1 MRKLLKFIP
10 LLMVIFIVSI
20 SFACASDTDG
30 QILANDTNTPDN
42 ENILSVDNDGTN
54 VNGQTDSNDLKDNE
68 NTINVTSKTFT
79 ELRNEINS
87 AKEGS
92 TLFLL
97 NDCSCEK
104 NFDVNGIGIQKQLT
118 IDGNGHTINSKNIA
132 RAFYINADNVV
143 LKNIKFINGN
153 REGRSGGNLLIYASN
168 TVIENCTF
176 ENSKAA
182 YGGAIYINDKT
193 NPDNKAITGTKINN
207 CKFESNTAEK
217 SGGAIYALSK
227 GNTITNSKFTNNK
240 ANEMGGAIHIKGDE
254 NNFGKINNHKI
265 INNTFTSNRADKEAG
280 ALGIMYASIAQVEGN
295 TFTKNSAKQIAG
307 GADFYK
313 GSGYTVKNNIFNGNT
328 AGDLGG
334 ALRLSITSYAT
345 ASRIENND
353 IKNSNAKNGGA
364 LYSDSDKATYT
375 KNTFYNNKATSKSGG
390 AIFINGKSNVISYN
404 NIDKC
409 SAASKGGAIF
419 IESNSNKIMNN
430 NITNC
435 HAGNGGGAIYVMG
448 SGTTISNNKIKNNDA
463 DSIGGAI
470 QIDGSKTTIKS
481 NEISGN
487 SAKTNGGAL
496 FINGNT
502 VTISANKFISN
513 KGNAKSGSG
522 GAIKLFGHDAVITGN
537 TFTKNTAKY
546 GPSLF
551 GTGSNEKISK
561 NTFTSSTK
569 AKQVTWKVQK
579 QNTKINAPAKTFKK
593 SVKSKNVVITLKS
606 ALNKVLASK
615 KITLSVN
622 GKSYAAKTNS
632 KGQATLKITKL
643 TKKGSFKY
651 TVKFNGDRNFNKVS
665 KTGKITIK

>member
-1 MRKLLKFIP
+1 M
-10 LLMVIFIVSI
+10 
-20 SFACASDTDG
+20 
-30 QILANDTNTPDN
+30 
-42 ENILSVDNDGTN
+42 
-54 VNGQTDSNDLKDNE
+54 
-68 NTINVTSKTFT
+68 
-79 ELRNEINS
+79 
-87 AKEGS
+87 
-92 TLFLL
+92 
-97 NDCSCEK
+97 
-104 NFDVNGIGIQKQLT
+104 
-118 IDGNGHTINSKNIA
+118 
-132 RAFYINADNVV
+132 
-143 LKNIKFINGN
+143 KNIKFINGN
-153 REGRSGGNLLIYASN
+153 REGDSGGTLLIRGSN

-176 ENSKAA
+176 KNSKAN
-182 YGGAIYINDKT
+182 YGGAIYINDKSKIDGT
-193 NPDNKAITGTKINN
+193 AVTGTKINN
-207 CKFESNTAEK
+207 CNFESNTAKK
-217 SGGAIYALSK
+217 SGGAIYANSN

-240 ANEMGGAIHIKGDE
+240 ATEMGGAIHIAGDE
-254 NNFGKINNHKI
+254 KNIKKNHKI
-265 INNTFTSNRADKEAG
+265 INNTFTSNRAEKEAG

-295 TFTKNSAKQIAG
+295 TFTKNSAGQYAG

-313 GSGYTVKNNIFNGNT
+313 GSGYTVKNNIFDGNT

-404 NIDKC
+404 SIDKC
-409 SAASKGGAIF
+409 SAAFKGGAIF

-430 NITNC
+430 DITNC
-435 HAGNGGGAIYVMG
+435 HAGDGGGAIYVMG
-448 SGTTISNNKIKNNDA
+448 SGTTISDNNIKNNDA
-463 DSIGGAI
+463 DSLGGAI

-487 SAKTNGGAL
+487 SAKTHGGAL

-513 KGNAKSGSG
+513 KGNANSGSG
-522 GAIKLFGHDAVITGN
+522 GAIKLLGHDAVISGN

-551 GTGSNEKISK
+551 GTGSNEKITK

-606 ALNKVLASK
+606 ALNKLLASK

-622 GKSYAAKTNS
+622 GKTYAAKTNS

>member
-1 MRKLLKFIP
+1 
-10 LLMVIFIVSI
+10 MVIFIVSI

-30 QILANDTNTPDN
+30 QILVNDTNTPDN
-42 ENILSVDNDGTN
+42 ENILSIDNDGTN
-54 VNGQTDSNDLKDNE
+54 INGQTDSNDLRDNE
-68 NTINVTSKTFT
+68 NTINITSKTFS
-79 ELRNEINS
+79 ELRNEIKS
-87 AKEGS
+87 AEEGS

-97 NDCSCEK
+97 TDCSCESG
-104 NFDVNGIGIQKQLT
+104 FSYDGIGIQKQLT
-118 IDGNGHTINSKNIA
+118 IDGNGHTINGKNTA
-132 RAFYINADNVV
+132 RAFFIDANNVV
-143 LKNIKFINGN
+143 LKNIIFINGN
-153 REGRSGGNLLIYASN
+153 SEGHGGGTLLIRASN

-176 ENSKAA
+176 KNSKDN
-182 YGGAIYINDKT
+182 YGGAIYINDKSKIDGT
-193 NPDNKAITGTKINN
+193 AVTGTKINN
-207 CKFESNTAEK
+207 CNFESNTAKK
-217 SGGAIYALSK
+217 SGGAIYAYSK

-240 ANEMGGAIHIKGDE
+240 ASELGGAVHIVE
-254 NNFGKINNHKI
+254 HNNHKI
-265 INNTFTSNRADKEAG
+265 TNNTFTSNRAEKEAG
-280 ALGIMYASIAQVEGN
+280 ALGIMYSSNAQVEGN
-295 TFTKNSAKQIAG
+295 TFTKNSAGQYAG

-313 GSGYTVKNNIFNGNT
+313 GSGYTVKNNIFDGNT
-328 AGDLGG
+328 AGELGG

-353 IKNSNAKNGGA
+353 IKNSHAKNGGA

-404 NIDKC
+404 SIDKC

-419 IESNSNKIMNN
+419 IKSNSNKIMNN

-470 QIDGSKTTIKS
+470 QIEGSKTTIKS

-513 KGNAKSGSG
+513 KGNSKSGSG
-522 GAIKLFGHDAVITGN
+522 GAIKMFGHDAVINGN

>member
-1 MRKLLKFIP
+1 
-10 LLMVIFIVSI
+10 MVIFIVSI

-30 QILANDTNTPDN
+30 QILLNDTNTPDN

-54 VNGQTDSNDLKDNE
+54 VNGQTDSNDLRNNE
-68 NTINVTSKTFT
+68 NTINITSKTFS
-79 ELRNEINS
+79 ELRNEIKS
-87 AKEGS
+87 AEEGS

-97 NDCSCEK
+97 TDCSCESG
-104 NFDVNGIGIQKQLT
+104 FSSVDGIGIQKQLT

-132 RAFYINADNVV
+132 RTFFIDANNVV

-153 REGRSGGNLLIYASN
+153 REGDSGGTLLIRASN

-176 ENSKAA
+176 KNSKAN
-182 YGGAIYINDKT
+182 YGGVIYINDKSKIDGT
-193 NPDNKAITGTKINN
+193 AVTGTKINN
-207 CKFESNTAEK
+207 CNFESNTAKK
-217 SGGAIYALSK
+217 SGGAIYANSN

-240 ANEMGGAIHIKGDE
+240 ATEMGGAIHIAGDE
-254 NNFGKINNHKI
+254 KNIKKNHKI
-265 INNTFTSNRADKEAG
+265 INNTFTSNRAEKEAG

-295 TFTKNSAKQIAG
+295 TFTKNSAGQYAG

-313 GSGYTVKNNIFNGNT
+313 GSGYTVKNNIFDGNT

-409 SAASKGGAIF
+409 SATYKGGAIS
-419 IESNSNKIMNN
+419 IENNFNKIKNN
-430 NITNC
+430 DITNC

-448 SGTTISNNKIKNNDA
+448 LGTTISDNNIKSNDA
-463 DSIGGAI
+463 NSLGGAI
-470 QIDGSKTTIKS
+470 QIDGSKTTIHH
-481 NEISGN
+481 NVISGN

-502 VTISANKFISN
+502 ETITANKFISN
-513 KGNAKSGSG
+513 KGNANSGSG
-522 GAIKLFGHDAVITGN
+522 GAIKMFGHDAVITGN
-537 TFTKNTAKY
+537 TFTKNIAKY
-546 GPSLF
+546 GASIF
-551 GTGSNEKISK
+551 ITGSNEKIAK
-561 NTFTSSTK
+561 NTYTGSTM
-569 AKQVTWKVQK
+569 AKQVTWKHQK
-579 QNTKINAPAKTFKK
+579 QNTKINAPSKTFKK

-606 ALNKVLASK
+606 ALNKLLASK

-622 GKSYAAKTNS
+622 GKTYAAKTNS

-651 TVKFNGDRNFNKVS
+651 TVKFNGDSNFNKVS
-665 KTGKITIK
+665 KTGKIIIK

>member
-1 MRKLLKFIP
+1 
-10 LLMVIFIVSI
+10 MVIFIVSI

-30 QILANDTNTPDN
+30 QILLNDTNTPDN
-42 ENILSVDNDGTN
+42 ENVLSVDNDGTN
-54 VNGQTDSNDLKDNE
+54 VNGQTDSNDLRDNE
-68 NTINVTSKTFT
+68 NTINITSKTFS
-79 ELRNEINS
+79 ELRNEIKS
-87 AKEGS
+87 AEEGS

-97 NDCSCEK
+97 TDCSCESG
-104 NFDVNGIGIQKQLT
+104 FSSVDGIGIQKQLT
-118 IDGNGHTINSKNIA
+118 IDGNGHTINSKNTA
-132 RAFYINADNVV
+132 RTFFIDADNVV

-153 REGRSGGNLLIYASN
+153 REGDSGGTLLIRASN

-176 ENSKAA
+176 ENSKAN
-182 YGGAIYINDKT
+182 YGGAIYINEKT
-193 NPDNKAITGTKINN
+193 KADNKVLTGTKINN
-207 CKFESNTAEK
+207 CKFESNSATNK
-217 SGGAIYALSK
+217 SGGAIYANSN

-240 ANEMGGAIHIKGDE
+240 ATEMGGAIHIAGDE
-254 NNFGKINNHKI
+254 KNIKKNHKI

-295 TFTKNSAKQIAG
+295 TFTKNSAGLIAG

-313 GSGYTVKNNIFNGNT
+313 GSGCTFKNNIFDGNT
-328 AGDLGG
+328 AAGNLGG

-345 ASRIENND
+345 ASIIENND
-353 IKNSNAKNGGA
+353 FKNNNAKENGGA

-375 KNTFYNNKATSKSGG
+375 KNTFYNNKVTSKSGG

-404 NIDKC
+404 SIDKC
-409 SAASKGGAIF
+409 SAAFKGGAIF
-419 IESNSNKIMNN
+419 IKSNSNKIMNN

-435 HAGNGGGAIYVMG
+435 HAGDGGGAIYVMG
-448 SGTTISNNKIKNNDA
+448 SGTTISDNNIKNNDA
-463 DSIGGAI
+463 DSLGGAI

-487 SAKTNGGAL
+487 SAKTHGGAL

-513 KGNAKSGSG
+513 KGNANSGSG
-522 GAIKLFGHDAVITGN
+522 GAIKLLGHDAVISGN

-551 GTGSNEKISK
+551 GTGSNEKITK

-606 ALNKVLASK
+606 ALNKLLASK

-622 GKSYAAKTNS
+622 GKTYAAKTNS